1 MMRLPK
7 AHTMRFA
14 YAIGLMTIVAAAL
27 SAWMQAPG
35 QTAQEGMKNPVQ
47 APDSFLVSF
56 ETTKGEFVVKAHR
69 QWSPL
74 GVDRLY
80 ELAAAGL
87 HTGVPI
93 FRVIPGKLVQFGLT
107 GDSAIDAQWESRG
120 IGDEPVLVKNERGRM
135 SFARSG
141 PATRSAQLFINLR
154 NNSPRYDTTNAQGV
168 IGYPPIA
175 EVVQGMNVL
184 DSLEGKFGNAPS
196 EYQDSISIRGIR
208 WLDARFPGLDRITRI
223 RLRNQ

>member
-1 MMRLPK
+1 MMRPPH
-7 AHTMRFA
+7 AHTIHFA
-14 YAIGLMTIVAAAL
+14 FAIGLMIVLAVSV

-35 QTAQEGMKNPVQ
+35 RSVQEGVNNQVQ

-107 GDSAIDAQWESRG
+107 GDSAIDAQWEHRG
-120 IGDEPVLVKNERGRM
+120 IADEPVLVKNERGRM
-135 SFARSG
+135 SFARGG

-154 NNSPRYDTTNAQGV
+154 NNSPRYDTINAQGV

-184 DSLEGKFGNAPS
+184 DSLEGKYGNTPS

-208 WLDARFPGLDRITRI
+208 WLDDRFPGLDRITRI